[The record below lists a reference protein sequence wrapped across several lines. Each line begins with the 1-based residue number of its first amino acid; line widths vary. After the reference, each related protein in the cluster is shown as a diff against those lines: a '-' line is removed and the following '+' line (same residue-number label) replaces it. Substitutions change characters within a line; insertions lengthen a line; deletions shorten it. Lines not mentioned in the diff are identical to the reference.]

1 MCDCST
7 QLLFL
12 HNSNVSCCFKACRSL
27 LSYIKFPC
35 VCVFA
40 PHTHTLHCQHS
51 KLTDPTCTV
60 GFTSCLY
67 ENILTN
73 LKSIFA
79 FLLWKCFGPLSCV
92 RSNGHHTRHWI
103 NFAELGHMMFFPTGV
118 FLAHEKLSVY
128 FSVSVSVFIFGVFF
142 VVFLTFGLHGAL
154 LLWMQC

>member
-60 GFTSCLY
+60 GFTSRLY

-73 LKSIFA
+73 LKSLFA

-92 RSNGHHTRHWI
+92 RSNGPPYSSLDSLWRIGSYDVFSLWR
-103 NFAELGHMMFFPTGV
+103 

-142 VVFLTFGLHGAL
+142 VVFLTCGLHGAL